1 MSDDPDANTAIEADQ
16 RPLGTIRL
24 GLIATP
30 GVAHDLARDLASKLP
45 EALRGDASS
54 AVAWEVPLVADAF
67 AADARLSAVDMI
79 DRARSGCSARDGT
92 SPSA

>member
-30 GVAHDLARDLASKLP
+30 GVAHDLARGLASKLP
-45 EALRGDASS
+45 EALRGEASS

-67 AADARLSAVDMI
+67 AADARLSGVDMI
-79 DRARSGCSARDGT
+79 DRARERMQREAGT